1 MSTVDRPQPRVL
13 PPLEAGQRLDQPTF
27 HERYA
32 AMPEGTWAELVG
44 GVVYMASPLSDEHGD
59 VDHASRLGRSTPRF
73 TPGLEAT
80 NVSTILG
87 ETPRSSPI
95 SQLRIPEEL
104 GGLARVVDGYVIG
117 PPELVIE
124 IGKSSRSYDLGAK
137 KDDYEKA
144 GVLEYLF
151 VGIEPDEV
159 RWFVRRDG
167 RFEEMAPGEDGIYR
181 SEVFPGLWLDPKA
194 LFDEDL
200 DGLIAAL
207 ERGLATPE
215 HAAFVAE
222 LADARP
228 GVERRLSGGR
238 GRAP

>member
-32 AMPEGTWAELVG
+32 AMPEGKWAELVG
-44 GVVYMASPLSDEHGD
+44 GVVYMAFPLFDGHGGGD
-59 VDHASRLGRSTPRF
+59 SILTCWLVLYWRSTPGVRSVS
-73 TPGLEAT
+73 

-87 ETPRSSPI
+87 EDSEVQPDI
-95 SQLRIPEEL
+95 QLRLLEMT
-104 GGLARVVDGYVIG
+104 GGRARVEGGYVVG

-124 IGKSSRSYDLGAK
+124 VGKSSRSHDLGPK
-137 KDDYEKA
+137 KADYEKA

-151 VGIEPDEV
+151 VGIKPDEV
-159 RWFVRRDG
+159 RWFVRREG
-167 RFEEMAPGEDGIYR
+167 RFEEMAADDDGIYR

-194 LFDEDL
+194 LFAEDL
-200 DGLIAAL
+200 NGLIAAL

-215 HAAFVAE
+215 HARFVVE
-222 LADARP
+222 LADRAT
-228 GVERRLSGGR
+228 RR
-238 GRAP
+238 